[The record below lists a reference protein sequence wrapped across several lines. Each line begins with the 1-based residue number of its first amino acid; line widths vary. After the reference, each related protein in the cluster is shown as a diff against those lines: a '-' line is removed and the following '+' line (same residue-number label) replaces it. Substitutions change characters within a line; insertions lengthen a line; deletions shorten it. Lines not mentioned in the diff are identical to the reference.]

1 MGDYMN
7 GEVGER
13 YFENVYNVLKGMAV
27 KYADGENMFH
37 DPILRDMEAK
47 VIDGY
52 TIIRA
57 PDYIRDI
64 NDNYWYI
71 ITELDVMFIS
81 ELRNM
86 KDAYDQLTAGVQ
98 GQAFVVVNSQ

>member
-1 MGDYMN
+1 MGDHMN

-27 KYADGENMFH
+27 KYADKENTLNE
-37 DPILRDMEAK
+37 PIIRDMETK

-57 PDYIRDI
+57 PDYIRHI
-64 NDNYWYI
+64 NDDYWYI

-81 ELRNM
+81 ALRNT
-86 KDAYDQLTAGVQ
+86 KDAYEQLTAGIQ
-98 GQAFVVVNSQ
+98 GQAFVMVTIQ